1 MKIKVGEKLPS
12 SELFYLDQNYNVKKV
27 DILDLCKDNKTIILG
42 MPGAFTKTCSAL
54 HLPGYIKN
62 FELANKKGISKIVCI
77 AVNDPNVMKA
87 WGDNQNAGTKI
98 FMAGDP
104 FLKFTKA
111 IGAEVDK
118 SDKGLGIRSNRY
130 TMLIVDGKV
139 KKVEEE
145 KETAT
150 CELSAAENF
159 LKDI

>member
-1 MKIKVGEKLPS
+1 MKLKEGDKLPS
-12 SELFYLDQNYNVKKV
+12 SELFYIDQSNEVKKI
-27 DILDLCKDNKTIILG
+27 DILDLCKNKTIILG

-62 FELANKKGISKIVCI
+62 YEQTLKKGISKIICI

-87 WGDNQNAGTKI
+87 WGENQNVKNKI

-104 FLKFTKA
+104 FSNFTRA

-118 SDKGLGIRSNRY
+118 SEKGLGIRSNRY
-130 TMLIVDGKV
+130 TMLVERGELIKI
-139 KKVEEE
+139 EEE

-159 LKDI
+159 LKTI